1 MRSSFVRKS
10 AAFEFA
16 RVGLG
21 EAEAIGI
28 GDWIG
33 PDRYMEH
40 PVRRTAVIATIRM
53 SLKPA
58 PW

>member
-16 RVGLG
+16 GVGLG
-21 EAEAIGI
+21 EAIGI
-28 GDWIG
+28 GDCIE
-33 PDRYMEH
+33 PDPDIEQAA
-40 PVRRTAVIATIRM
+40 RRTAARVRIRIN
-53 SLKPA
+53 LKPA